1 VPAAQAEGVEIMKKV
16 TGHDICI
23 VGGAGHVGAPL
34 ALVFARAGFRTL
46 IYDVNPAALEQLS
59 SGQMPFLEDG
69 GDALLQEVLPTGR
82 LSMTSDVADVA
93 NVPHV
98 ILTIGT
104 PIDEFH
110 NPMLRVVLD
119 CIDGLLPHLSDS
131 QTLVLRSTVF
141 PGVTDHVQRH
151 LQQRGKKTRV
161 AFCPERVVQ
170 GHSLKE
176 LQTLPQIVSGTT
188 PEAEDIAAKLFG
200 AIAPK
205 VVRMVP
211 KEAEFAKL
219 FSNAYRYIQFAATN
233 QFYMMVETAGLDYHR
248 LLEGLKDD
256 YPRMRDLPTP
266 GLSAGPCLHKDT
278 LQLAAFANN
287 QFGLGYAAM
296 QVNEGLPQ
304 FLVRQLEQRY
314 PLGEM
319 TVGLLGMAFKADSDD
334 IRSSLSYKLKK
345 LLAMSAREVIT
356 TDPFVKNDPHLQPLD
371 TVIAKSDVI
380 VLCVPHTAYKSLD
393 LGHKPVVDI
402 WNVYR
407 KQAASGTKA

>member
-1 VPAAQAEGVEIMKKV
+1 MEKTAK
-16 TGHDICI
+16 HDICI

-34 ALVFARAGFRTL
+34 ALVFAKHGFRTL
-46 IYDVNPAALEQLS
+46 IYDVNPVALEMLER
-59 SGQMPFLEDG
+59 GRMPFLEDG
-69 GDALLQEVLPTGR
+69 GETLLREVLPTGR
-82 LSMTSDVADVA
+82 LTMSSNVADIA

-110 NPMLRVVLD
+110 NPMLRVVLE
-119 CIDGLLPHLSDS
+119 CIDVLLPHLSDS
-131 QTLVLRSTVF
+131 QTLILRSTVF
-141 PGVTDHVQRH
+141 PGVTDHVHRYLEQHGR
-151 LQQRGKKTRV
+151 KTML

-176 LQTLPQIVSGTT
+176 LQTLPQIVSGST
-188 PEAEDIAAKLFG
+188 PEAEEMAAKLFG

-205 VVRMVP
+205 IVRMVP

-233 QFYMMVETAGLDYHR
+233 QFFMMVEAAGLDYHR

-266 GLSAGPCLHKDT
+266 GLSAGPCLYKDT
-278 LQLAAFANN
+278 LQLAAFANS

-304 FLVRQLEQRY
+304 FLVGQLTQRHR
-314 PLGEM
+314 LGEM

-345 LLAMSAREVIT
+345 LLRVSARHVLT
-356 TDPFVKNDPHLQPLD
+356 TDPFVKNDPSLLPLD
-371 TVIAKSDVI
+371 EVIARSDVLM
-380 VLCVPHTAYKSLD
+380 VCVPHTVYKTLD
-393 LGHKPVVDI
+393 LGDKPVVDI
-402 WNVYR
+402 WNIYR
-407 KQAASGTKA
+407 TQAARKTVV